1 MWNSCSDHHVVEG
14 IGPHK
19 GPSEYILAHLGD
31 DVKRETK
38 LFPRLP
44 KFQPSATHHLRHPP
58 SATPSKYPSRSLT
71 SVAHPKLP
79 QFQAPATH
87 SPPSPT
93 FSSPLSSPLS
103 HSPSPSL
110 ACPSPV
116 LHLSLIKPQAQSN
129 VHLKHTPPV
138 PHPAPG
144 QTHSPATVRHHAW
157 IKNSPTVLLP
167 AAHQVLPTPHPH
179 TPPVSATDTALSA
192 TDQAP
197 AFLTSQPTCTYNP
210 FTATSLPSFGRMGN
224 FPPAAHAGPTHRLDE
239 IQARKQHTE
248 VKLSENS
255 DGESSVD
262 GAVIV
267 TSFTSRWSVDNS
279 ASPHPGDSSS
289 PRTHNSPT
297 SLTGGDHHSL
307 KSAQFSF
314 AFAPSLEARDPSTS
328 NPAPGRPTHPHHTV
342 LISSLPEPRHPTC
355 PNCRPRFLHTFNSSR
370 PRSCL
375 AVLNSDRDSLP
386 VRLAESRSS
395 DPER

>member
-19 GPSEYILAHLGD
+19 GPSEYILAHLDD

-79 QFQAPATH
+79 QFQAPA
-87 SPPSPT
+87 
-93 FSSPLSSPLS
+93 
-103 HSPSPSL
+103 
-110 ACPSPV
+110 
-116 LHLSLIKPQAQSN
+116 
-129 VHLKHTPPV
+129 
-138 PHPAPG
+138 
-144 QTHSPATVRHHAW
+144 THSPATVRHHAW

-279 ASPHPGDSSS
+279 ASPHPWDSSS